1 MAIYT
6 KKNLP
11 ATLTNSK
18 NKSLN
23 YKTNRSFNCVQDDNT
38 KNTVMLSGAETSI
51 WLCATK
57 LYLIP
62 YNI

>member
-38 KNTVMLSGAETSI
+38 KNTVML
-51 WLCATK
+51 
-57 LYLIP
+57 
-62 YNI
+62 